1 MASKIDVVVNGE
13 KTMRMR
19 WLLGT
24 IAMGALT
31 IPAFGQVDIYIGR
44 TPPPLRYEVPPPIP
58 GMDIYESTDIGATKV
73 DGTCGFPDA
82 GSGRL
87 FPVRTGAIRI
97 MTATDRVGSGMR
109 AIGTMK
115 IIETTMIMIATSC

>member
-1 MASKIDVVVNGE
+1 MGLTRFERLLGGTPMASKIDVVVTGE

-24 IAMGALT
+24 IATGALT

-58 GMDIYESTDIGATKV
+58 
-73 DGTCGFPDA
+73 CGFPDA
-82 GSGRL
+82 GSARL

-97 MTATDRVGSGMR
+97 LTATDRVGSSMR
-109 AIGTMK
+109 AIGTRR
-115 IIETTMIMIATSC
+115 IIETTMIMVATSC